1 MARKKG
7 HAALVV
13 GEEGLGPA
21 EQGLEAE
28 GLDLAEDDL
37 LELRLL
43 VPESLVRYT
52 GSVACGGVVIPRR
65 FDGGVP

>member
-28 GLDLAEDDL
+28 GLDLVEDEL

-43 VPESLVRYT
+43 EPESLVRYLYNHN
-52 GSVACGGVVIPRR
+52 
-65 FDGGVP
+65 